1 MLTHFLV
8 VNTERE
14 DFEPTLTLII
24 KFGGHDSVAWVWNST
39 ECNTGGDRL
48 MASNKQSVKGRA
60 YMLMQK
66 KKF

>member
-1 MLTHFLV
+1 M

-24 KFGGHDSVAWVWNST
+24 KFWCHDSVAWVWNST
-39 ECNTGGDRL
+39 ECNTGDRL

-60 YMLMQK
+60 YMLVQK